1 MLNGF
6 CKPYRLDRN
15 SNGGGILLYVR
26 DDIPSRL
33 LTDYKIK
40 DNLELFFVEVNIR
53 KKVCVSLLCK
63 SKRDY
68 FANLDTKI
76 IKDNRK
82 FWKNVNP
89 LFSEKSYSKKSI
101 SLINKDGLVTENKDL
116 AKTFNNFFSNI
127 VNKLGIEDV
136 PADGSNLS
144 NIDDPISKAIAKY
157 ENHPSILRIK
167 NYMKGKDLNFSF
179 ELVDKP
185 KISKEINQL
194 NGKKVCQEHDIPV
207 KLIKSN
213 KDLFSHFIYHN
224 FNNSLFSSN
233 FPSNL
238 KAADILPTHKKKDKS
253 VIENYRPISILPKLP
268 KIYERCM
275 YDQMYRYFKQIL
287 SKYQCS
293 FCQGYNTQHCLLM
306 MVEKW
311 KEALDKGGL
320 GGALLTDLSKAFDCI
335 KHDLLIAKLAAY
347 GFDSHSLSFVSS
359 YLNERRQRT
368 KIHNSYSSYANIACG
383 VPQRS
388 ILGPLLF
395 NINICDMFFEK

>member
-1 MLNGF
+1 M
-6 CKPYRLDRN
+6 
-15 SNGGGILLYVR
+15 
-26 DDIPSRL
+26 SRENKYMRANYYNYIAKAL
-33 LTDYKIK
+33 
-40 DNLELFFVEVNIR
+40 R
-53 KKVCVSLLCK
+53 KKIIHSFRLRSIFLREKINESMTAYDKQQNICVSLLRK
-63 SKRDY
+63 TKRDY
-68 FANLDTKI
+68 FANLDTRI
-76 IKDNRK
+76 MKDNRK
-82 FWKNVNP
+82 FWKTENP
-89 LFSEKSYSKKSI
+89 LFSEKSYSKESI
-101 SLINKDGLVTENKDL
+101 SLINKDGLITENEDL

-127 VNKLGIEDV
+127 VSKLGIEDV
-136 PADGSNLS
+136 PDDESNLS

-167 NYMKGKDLNFSF
+167 NYMKEKDLNFSF
-179 ELVDKP
+179 EFVDKP

-194 NGKKVCQEHDIPV
+194 NGKKACQEHDIPV

-253 VIENYRPISILPKLP
+253 DIENYRPISILPTLS

-275 YDQMYRYFKQIL
+275 YDQMYKYFDQIL
-287 SKYQCS
+287 SKYQCG
-293 FCQGYNTQHCLLM
+293 FRQGYNTQHCLLM

-347 GFDSHSLSFVSS
+347 GFDSHSLSFVFS
-359 YLNERRQRT
+359 YLNERKQRT
-368 KIHNSYSSYANIACG
+368 KIHNSYSPYANIACG
-383 VPQRS
+383 VPQGS

-395 NINICDMFFEK
+395 NTNICDMFF